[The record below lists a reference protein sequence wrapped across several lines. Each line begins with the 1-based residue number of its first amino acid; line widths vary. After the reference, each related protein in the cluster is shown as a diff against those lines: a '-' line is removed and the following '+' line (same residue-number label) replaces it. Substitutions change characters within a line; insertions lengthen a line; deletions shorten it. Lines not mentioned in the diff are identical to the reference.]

1 MEEPIRE
8 ELGDYV
14 DEALGELAGS
24 DSYELGFDPVEPKGP
39 VSLFVRETRD
49 ERAWPAWTIRQCI
62 WVRVYVAVTAL
73 CDLSL
78 FLLIFILGL
87 LTVIPQVL

>member
-1 MEEPIRE
+1 MQKKISVYVDVELWERFKKHAVERGVGASRLLEELIRE

-14 DEALGELAGS
+14 DEALGALAGS

-49 ERAWPAWTIRQCI
+49 ERER
-62 WVRVYVAVTAL
+62 
-73 CDLSL
+73 
-78 FLLIFILGL
+78 GL
-87 LTVIPQVL
+87 LGQ